1 MISTGNGSLLFTGDL
16 TEDKTSLMKLYFLL
30 RFVQLTGQ
38 HLTVAMDNDV
48 KATQKFL
55 KVKWRVSESYDYHPT
70 KLYFSSN

>member
-16 TEDKTSLMKLYFLL
+16 TEDRTSLMKLYFLL

-38 HLTVAMDNDV
+38 HLTVAMDN
-48 KATQKFL
+48 ATQKFL
-55 KVKWRVSESYDYHPT
+55 KVKKWRVSESYDYHPT